1 MYTPQ
6 SWGLGSLGDREPH
19 PWHCCQP
26 EGSLVLFCSY
36 PTPKTVSMR
45 AGSMSQGTASSLAQT
60 PVKCASVRWVRA
72 MLRGG
77 APWGQPGHC
86 GQQALGG
93 SETGECPSGQ
103 EVRQGLGRRASR
115 AQKSGVSRG
124 TGAECGEAVGRPSWQ
139 ECRVGV
145 NRMGEETPGKWLGH

>member
-1 MYTPQ
+1 M
-6 SWGLGSLGDREPH
+6 G
-19 PWHCCQP
+19 
-26 EGSLVLFCSY
+26 
-36 PTPKTVSMR
+36 
-45 AGSMSQGTASSLAQT
+45 QGTASSLGQI

-86 GQQALGG
+86 RQQALGG

-124 TGAECGEAVGRPSWQ
+124 TGAECGEAVG
-139 ECRVGV
+139 V
-145 NRMGEETPGKWLGH
+145 NRMGEETPGKWLGPLGISINGEQAVTS